1 MNYLNK
7 KLGESLFKLRMVEN
21 EISRRYSEQE
31 MRCPVHLSTGQ
42 EAIAV
47 GICENLELRD
57 QVYSTHRCH
66 SHYLAKGGNLES
78 MICEIYGKKS
88 GCCGGRGG
96 SMHLMDIS
104 VGMMLSLPIVAS
116 VIPIAVGA
124 AMSKKIEKKKNIVV
138 VFFGD
143 AAVEEGVFHE
153 SANFASLHNLP
164 ILFVCE
170 NNRYSCFTDIRER
183 QSSEDLTRLAKCHGV
198 ESIKMHGNDVINVF
212 RHSQKIIKKMKRAPK
227 PFFLQLDTYRYVEHC
242 GPNSDDHLN
251 YRDRKEIDKWL
262 KDDPIDNYIKYLKKK
277 NQYNE
282 KEIKI
287 MKEKIKSKIDKA
299 FDFAKKDSFPNP
311 ASLKKYVYAK

>member
-116 VIPIAVGA
+116 VIPIAVEVQQCQ
-124 AMSKKIEKKKNIVV
+124 KK
-138 VFFGD
+138 
-143 AAVEEGVFHE
+143 
-153 SANFASLHNLP
+153 
-164 ILFVCE
+164 
-170 NNRYSCFTDIRER
+170 
-183 QSSEDLTRLAKCHGV
+183 
-198 ESIKMHGNDVINVF
+198 
-212 RHSQKIIKKMKRAPK
+212 
-227 PFFLQLDTYRYVEHC
+227 
-242 GPNSDDHLN
+242 
-251 YRDRKEIDKWL
+251 
-262 KDDPIDNYIKYLKKK
+262 
-277 NQYNE
+277 
-282 KEIKI
+282 
-287 MKEKIKSKIDKA
+287 
-299 FDFAKKDSFPNP
+299 
-311 ASLKKYVYAK
+311 

>member
-1 MNYLNK
+1 
-7 KLGESLFKLRMVEN
+7 
-21 EISRRYSEQE
+21 

-116 VIPIAVGA
+116 VIPIAVGG

-138 VFFGD
+138 VFFWRQRQWKK
-143 AAVEEGVFHE
+143 EFFM
-153 SANFASLHNLP
+153 SLQTLLLYIIFQSYLFA
-164 ILFVCE
+164 
-170 NNRYSCFTDIRER
+170 RTTDTHVLQTLEK
-183 QSSEDLTRLAKCHGV
+183 D
-198 ESIKMHGNDVINVF
+198 NP
-212 RHSQKIIKKMKRAPK
+212 QKI
-227 PFFLQLDTYRYVEHC
+227 
-242 GPNSDDHLN
+242 
-251 YRDRKEIDKWL
+251 
-262 KDDPIDNYIKYLKKK
+262 
-277 NQYNE
+277 
-282 KEIKI
+282 
-287 MKEKIKSKIDKA
+287 
-299 FDFAKKDSFPNP
+299 
-311 ASLKKYVYAK
+311 